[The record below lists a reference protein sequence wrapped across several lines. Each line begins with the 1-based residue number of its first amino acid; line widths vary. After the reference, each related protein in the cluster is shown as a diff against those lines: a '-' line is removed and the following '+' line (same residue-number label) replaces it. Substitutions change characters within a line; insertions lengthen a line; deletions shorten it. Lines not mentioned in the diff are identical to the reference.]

1 MNYFKVLIF
10 FLLSGFLNSTLSKP
24 PESENQK
31 KYGVYYQEMTSKRM
45 TLEEFAEL
53 KKKADEYMKK
63 ESSAAQLFDDI
74 AYTFVVK
81 VIFFV
86 MTALSVMYL
95 AIKGIYLPKK
105 ELDLSVLIVFVSSFV
120 FLGFFESVI
129 YSISIYVLIR
139 IFYFYR
145 RI

>member
-1 MNYFKVLIF
+1 MNYFKVLIL

-24 PESENQK
+24 PESDNQK
-31 KYGVYYQEMTSKRM
+31 EYAIYYQEMANKRM
-45 TLEEFAEL
+45 SLEEFAEL
-53 KKKADEYMKK
+53 KKRSDEYMKK

-86 MTALSVMYL
+86 MTVVSVMYL
-95 AIKGIYLPKK
+95 AIKGIYFPKK
-105 ELDLSVLIVFVSSFV
+105 ELNLSILIVFASSFV
-120 FLGFFESVI
+120 FLGFFESAI
-129 YSISIYVLIR
+129 YAISIYILNR
-139 IFYFYR
+139 LFYFYR